1 MLLRP
6 VDNNLMLKRNEKL
19 DNSSE
24 IQLEIARMW
33 EKETLIVPIIIG
45 ALESIPNDLECNLKK
60 LGISHNAGTSQKFV
74 LLRTVNILR
83 KVISIIQ

>member
-1 MLLRP
+1 
-6 VDNNLMLKRNEKL
+6 MLKRNEKL

-60 LGISHNAGTSQKFV
+60 LGISHNAGTSQKFA

>member
-1 MLLRP
+1 
-6 VDNNLMLKRNEKL
+6 MLKRNEKL

-60 LGISHNAGTSQKFV
+60 LGISHNAGTSKKFV

>member
-1 MLLRP
+1 
-6 VDNNLMLKRNEKL
+6 MLKRNEKL
-19 DNSSE
+19 DTSSE

-33 EKETLIVPIIIG
+33 EKETLIVPITIG

>member
-1 MLLRP
+1 MRP

-60 LGISHNAGTSQKFV
+60 LGISHNARTSQKFV

>member
-1 MLLRP
+1 MRP

-83 KVISIIQ
+83 KVTSIIQ

>member
-1 MLLRP
+1 MRP

>member
-1 MLLRP
+1 MWRP

>member
-1 MLLRP
+1 MLRP

>member
-1 MLLRP
+1 MRP
-6 VDNNLMLKRNEKL
+6 GDNNLMLKRNEKL